1 MALAPY
7 HLDVKT
13 IGRSKGRSATAASA
27 YRSGERIED
36 RATGKVFDYSR
47 RGGVERAQC
56 EIFAPAD
63 APAWVQDRQTLWN
76 EVEAAETRKNST
88 VAREFEVAL
97 PADLSA
103 QERQALV
110 QQFAT
115 ALVERHGMVVD
126 TSIHTPDHKA
136 FDGQGNRNHHAHI
149 LCSTRRIGPE
159 GFGPKVR
166 ELDNQKS
173 GEVEHW
179 REAFA
184 TMCGDALE
192 RAGHSQQAE
201 RWRFGHLRKDGQIE
215 AARMRGDEAFIENN
229 EGRVPTKHYGPNVI
243 QIERKGMVTEH
254 GDRARV
260 PERLNSEVINFAE
273 ARARIEGERQDTK
286 PQPALPKTGMMAAAR
301 EGGDWQ
307 RLLDVPT
314 PLAQRADASMPVAPR
329 SSETVVREWQA
340 EKDQQ
345 FRLVQQKAE
354 RVDTYGRRL
363 LAQHE
368 DRREKHRIAKPVE
381 PTGLMAGMRRGA
393 YEAAAKV
400 WEQARDAIQRR
411 VERLSHQI
419 DVLAGYMR
427 KAFPHEPDPSRGEL
441 LAEKKAEQAKPAL
454 AAEYHQL
461 KEQTVMAKDATLYTR
476 ADRDVRADQALL
488 ERDGKLA
495 ANLAESVEKEGQQ
508 SAPKMTDQE
517 KRVQEARE
525 RIAAQR
531 ARERD
536 DNEKGKSRGHGR

>member
-13 IGRSKGRSATAASA
+13 IGRSKGRSATAACA

-47 RGGVERAQC
+47 RGGVERPHC

-103 QERQALV
+103 EERQALV
-110 QQFAT
+110 RQFAT

-126 TSIHTPDHKA
+126 VSVHTPDHKA
-136 FDGQGNRNHHAHI
+136 FEGQGNRNHHAHI
-149 LCSTRRIGPE
+149 LCSTRRIGPD
-159 GFGPKVR
+159 GFGAKVR
-166 ELDNQKS
+166 ELDNQRS

-215 AARMRGDEAFIENN
+215 AARMRGDEAFVAEN
-229 EGRVPTKHYGPNVI
+229 EGRVPTKHYGPNII
-243 QIERKGMVTEH
+243 QIERKGMVTER
-254 GDRARV
+254 GERARV
-260 PERLNSEVINFAE
+260 PERLNAEVIDFAE
-273 ARARIEGERQDTK
+273 ARARIENERQEVQV
-286 PQPALPKTGMMAAAR
+286 QPAPAGSGILAAAR
-301 EGGDWQ
+301 SSD
-307 RLLDVPT
+307 RKLLNVPT
-314 PLAQRADASMPVAPR
+314 INAPR
-329 SSETVVREWQA
+329 PREIVLRQWQA

-345 FRLVQQKAE
+345 FRSVQQKAE
-354 RVDTYGRRL
+354 RVDAFGRGL
-363 LAQHE
+363 LARHE
-368 DRREKHRIAKPVE
+368 KRQEDHRRAKPAE
-381 PTGLMAGMRRGA
+381 PTGLMAGMKRGA
-393 YEAAAKV
+393 YEVATKA

-411 VERLSHQI
+411 VDRLSQQI
-419 DVLAGYMR
+419 DTLAGYMR
-427 KAFPHEPDPSRGEL
+427 KAFPHEAGPSKGEQ
-441 LAEKKAEQAKPAL
+441 LAERKAEQAKPAL
-454 AAEYHQL
+454 AAEYHQQQ
-461 KEQTVMAKDATLYTR
+461 EQTAMAKDATLYTR
-476 ADRDVRADQALL
+476 ADRDVRADQARL

-495 ANLAESVEKEGQQ
+495 ANLAETVEKEAQQ
-508 SAPKMTDQE
+508 PAPKMTEQE

-525 RIAAQR
+525 RIKAQR
-531 ARERD
+531 DRERD